1 MSFIIFYFIFVMTCI
16 IKNLRPIVVSFE
28 GYIFDYL
35 KINLLKIDMSRL
47 RLFLLDKKTILKK
60 KSGLALGENN

>member
-28 GYIFDYL
+28 AYILDYL
-35 KINLLKIDMSRL
+35 EINLLKIDMSCL
-47 RLFLLDKKTILKK
+47 RLFLLDK
-60 KSGLALGENN
+60 

>member
-1 MSFIIFYFIFVMTCI
+1 MSFIIFYFIFVMICI

-28 GYIFDYL
+28 GYIFFKSIYL
-35 KINLLKIDMSRL
+35 KLSCLVL

-60 KSGLALGENN
+60 KVD

>member
-16 IKNLRPIVVSFE
+16 IKNLRSIVVSFE
-28 GYIFDYL
+28 GYIFDYFE
-35 KINLLKIDMSRL
+35 INLLKIDMSRL

-60 KSGLALGENN
+60 KKWISFGGK